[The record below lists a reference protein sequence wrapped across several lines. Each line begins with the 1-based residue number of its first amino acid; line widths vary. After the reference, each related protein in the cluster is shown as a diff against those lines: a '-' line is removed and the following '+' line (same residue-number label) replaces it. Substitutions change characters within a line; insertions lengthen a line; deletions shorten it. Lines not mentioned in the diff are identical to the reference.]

1 MLLKK
6 YVLSYFTNYP
16 QTCYVC
22 ADMKTIM
29 IFFQIVGSLG
39 LFLFGIKLLSEGLQ
53 KSAGDKMKAILKLMT
68 KNRLVSIITGI
79 LITIIIQSSSATT
92 VMVVSFVNA
101 GLMGLTQAIGVI
113 LGANIG
119 TTFTGWLVAL
129 LGFKVDITILA
140 LVSIAF
146 AAPMMFSKKSKTR
159 DAADVLLG
167 FGILFLGLNFMSHSM
182 PDITGNVD
190 ALAFL
195 STFNSDTLWMNLLC
209 ILLGTLVTI
218 IVQSSSAAM
227 AMTLTMA
234 YNGWLGVTAAAALIL
249 GSNIG
254 TTITAYLASIGTST
268 TAKRA
273 AWAHIIFNVVGSV
286 IALVFFHPLLEFVN
300 WITPGNIYKLSGTA
314 LSTQLPLFLAM
325 FHSVFNVINTV
336 LFFPFVR
343 QYAAFIKR
351 LVPAKAEYDEGT
363 YHFKYI
369 GGIFIDSPEI
379 YMLAIRDE
387 IKKMANL
394 ACTMLTRYRS
404 MFNNPEATMENDVQ
418 AMKKDE
424 EYADQM
430 QEQLSDFCV
439 HLLQDSQTPTN
450 ASSLNCLIRVMDEL
464 ESVTDSCFNLAL
476 LSQRRYNQKWVFDSA
491 TDKDLRDYQTLV
503 QEFLDYVRD
512 RMDRTLTKA
521 EMQKANEFEEQ
532 INSYRNSLSQMVQD
546 RLSEGKADVRTELL
560 ILEKIRH
567 LEHIGD
573 YCTNIAEA
581 YHQAVKHTPMLQ
593 KRTGKSIEL

>member
-1 MLLKK
+1 MPNH
-6 YVLSYFTNYP
+6 FTKSH
-16 QTCYVC
+16 QTWYVC
-22 ADMKTIM
+22 IDMKTIV
-29 IFFQIVGSLG
+29 IFFQIAGSLG

-53 KSAGDKMKAILKLMT
+53 KSAGDKMKAVLKLMT
-68 KNRLVSIITGI
+68 KNRFVSIMTGL

-129 LGFKVDITILA
+129 LGFKMDITSLA

-146 AAPMMFSKKSKTR
+146 AAPMMFSKKTKTR

-167 FGILFLGLNFMSHSM
+167 FGVLFLGLNFMSHSI
-182 PDITGNVD
+182 PDITGNIEVLEF
-190 ALAFL
+190 LA
-195 STFNSDTLWMNLLC
+195 TFNSDTVWMNLLC

-218 IVQSSSAAM
+218 VVQSSSAAM

-234 YNGWLGVTAAAALIL
+234 YNGWLGVTASAALIL

-286 IALVFFHPLLEFVN
+286 IALMFFHPLLSFVN
-300 WITPGNIYKLSGTA
+300 FITPGDIYTMEGTT

-325 FHSVFNVINTV
+325 FHSVFNIANTI
-336 LFFPFVR
+336 LFFPFVSH
-343 QYAAFIKR
+343 YARFIER

-369 GGIFIDSPEI
+369 GGVFIDSPEI
-379 YMLAIRDE
+379 YMMAIRDE

-394 ACTMLTRYRS
+394 ACNMLTRYRG
-404 MFNNPEATMENDVQ
+404 MFNNPGADIESDAL

-424 EYADQM
+424 DYADQM
-430 QEQLSDFCV
+430 QEQLSNFCV

-464 ESVTDSCFNLAL
+464 ESVTDSCYNLTI
-476 LSQRRYNQKWVFDSA
+476 LSQRRYHQGWTIDPE
-491 TDKDLRDYQTLV
+491 TDKDLREYQMLV

-512 RMDRTLTKA
+512 RMDKTLTKA

-532 INSYRNSLSQMVQD
+532 INNQRNRLSQLVQE
-546 RLSEGKADVRTELL
+546 RLSSGKADVKVELL

-593 KRTGKSIEL
+593 KRSGKSQQLA

>member
-1 MLLKK
+1 
-6 YVLSYFTNYP
+6 
-16 QTCYVC
+16 
-22 ADMKTIM
+22 MKTIV

-68 KNRLVSIITGI
+68 KNRFISIMTGL

-129 LGFKVDITILA
+129 LGFKVDITSLA

-146 AAPMMFSKKSKTR
+146 AAPMMFSKKNRTR

-167 FGILFLGLNFMSHSM
+167 FGVLFLGLNFMSHSI
-182 PDITGNVD
+182 PDITGNIEVLEF
-190 ALAFL
+190 LA
-195 STFNSDTLWMNLLC
+195 TFNSDTLWMNMLC

-218 IVQSSSAAM
+218 VVQSSSAAM
-227 AMTLTMA
+227 AMVLTMA
-234 YNGWLGVTAAAALIL
+234 YNGWIGVTASAALIL

-273 AWAHIIFNVVGSV
+273 AWAHIFFNVVGSV
-286 IALVFFHPLLEFVN
+286 IALILFHPLLRLVN
-300 WITPGNIYKLSGTA
+300 FITPGDIYTLEGAT

-325 FHSVFNVINTV
+325 FHSAFNIMNTII
-336 LFFPFVR
+336 FFPFVR
-343 QYAAFIKR
+343 QYAHFIER

-369 GGIFIDSPEI
+369 GGVFIDSPEI

-394 ACTMLTRYRS
+394 ACNMLTRYRG
-404 MFNNPEATMENDVQ
+404 MFNNRGADIESDAL

-424 EYADQM
+424 DYADQM

-464 ESVTDSCFNLAL
+464 ESVTDSCYNLTI
-476 LSQRRYNQKWVFDSA
+476 LSQRRYNQGWTFDEA
-491 TDKDLRDYQTLV
+491 TDKDLREYQSLV

-532 INSYRNSLSQMVQD
+532 INNQRNRLSLMVQE
-546 RLSEGKADVRTELL
+546 RLSDGKADVRVELL

-593 KRTGKSIEL
+593 KRSGKSMKLA

>member
-1 MLLKK
+1 
-6 YVLSYFTNYP
+6 
-16 QTCYVC
+16 
-22 ADMKTIM
+22 MKTIV

-68 KNRLVSIITGI
+68 KNRFVSIITGL

-129 LGFKVDITILA
+129 LGFKVDITSLA

-159 DAADVLLG
+159 DGADILLG
-167 FGILFLGLNFMSHSM
+167 FGVLFLGLNFMSHAM
-182 PDITGNVD
+182 PDITGNIEVLEF
-190 ALAFL
+190 LA
-195 STFNSDTLWMNLLC
+195 TFNSDTLWMNLLC

-218 IVQSSSAAM
+218 VVQSSSAAM

-234 YNGWLGVTAAAALIL
+234 YNGWLGVTASAALIL

-286 IALVFFHPLLEFVN
+286 IALIFFHPLLSLVN
-300 WITPGNIYKLSGTA
+300 YITPGDIHSLQGAA
-314 LSTQLPLFLAM
+314 LSSQLPLFLAM
-325 FHSVFNVINTV
+325 FHSVFNVVNTII
-336 LFFPFVR
+336 FFPFVR
-343 QYAAFIKR
+343 QYSHFIER
-351 LVPAKAEYDEGT
+351 LVPPKAEYDEGT

-369 GGIFIDSPEI
+369 GGVFIDSPEI

-394 ACTMLTRYRS
+394 ACNMLTRYRG
-404 MFNNPEATMENDVQ
+404 MFNNPGANIESDAL

-424 EYADQM
+424 DYADQM

-464 ESVTDSCFNLAL
+464 ESVTDSCYNLTI
-476 LSQRRYNQKWVFDSA
+476 LSQRRYNQGWKFDPD
-491 TDKDLRDYQTLV
+491 TDKDLREYQELV
-503 QEFLDYVRD
+503 QEFLDYIRD

-532 INSYRNSLSQMVQD
+532 VNSQRNRLSQMVQE
-546 RLSEGKADVRTELL
+546 RLSEGKADVRLELL

-593 KRTGKSIEL
+593 KRSGKSLELA

>member
-1 MLLKK
+1 
-6 YVLSYFTNYP
+6 
-16 QTCYVC
+16 
-22 ADMKTIM
+22 MKTIV

-68 KNRLVSIITGI
+68 KNRFISIMTGL

-129 LGFKVDITILA
+129 LGFKVDITSLA

-146 AAPMMFSKKSKTR
+146 AAPMMFSKKNKTR
-159 DAADVLLG
+159 DAADILLG
-167 FGILFLGLNFMSHSM
+167 FGVLFLGLNFMSHSI
-182 PDITGNVD
+182 PDITGNIEVLEF
-190 ALAFL
+190 LA
-195 STFNSDTLWMNLLC
+195 TFNSDTLWMNMLC

-218 IVQSSSAAM
+218 VVQSSSAAM
-227 AMTLTMA
+227 AMVLTMA
-234 YNGWLGVTAAAALIL
+234 YNGWIGVTASAALIL

-273 AWAHIIFNVVGSV
+273 AWAHIFFNVVGSV
-286 IALVFFHPLLEFVN
+286 IALILFHPLLKLVN
-300 WITPGNIYKLSGTA
+300 YITPGDIYTLEGAT

-325 FHSVFNVINTV
+325 FHSVFNIMNTII
-336 LFFPFVR
+336 FFPFVR
-343 QYAAFIKR
+343 QYAHFIER

-369 GGIFIDSPEI
+369 GGVFIDSPEI

-394 ACTMLTRYRS
+394 ACNMLTRYRG
-404 MFNNPEATMENDVQ
+404 MFNNRGADIESDAL

-424 EYADQM
+424 DYADQM

-464 ESVTDSCFNLAL
+464 ESVTDSCYNLTI
-476 LSQRRYNQKWVFDSA
+476 LSQRRYNQGWTFDEA
-491 TDKDLRDYQTLV
+491 TDKDLREYQSLV

-532 INSYRNSLSQMVQD
+532 INNQRNRLSLMVQE
-546 RLSEGKADVRTELL
+546 RLSDGKADVRVELL

-593 KRTGKSIEL
+593 KRSGKSMELA

>member
-1 MLLKK
+1 
-6 YVLSYFTNYP
+6 
-16 QTCYVC
+16 
-22 ADMKTIM
+22 MKTIM

-119 TTFTGWLVAL
+119 TTFTGWMVAL
-129 LGFKVDITILA
+129 LGFKMDITILA

>member
-1 MLLKK
+1 
-6 YVLSYFTNYP
+6 
-16 QTCYVC
+16 
-22 ADMKTIM
+22 MKTIV
-29 IFFQIVGSLG
+29 IFFQIAGSLG

-53 KSAGDKMKAILKLMT
+53 KSAGDKMKAVLKLMT
-68 KNRLVSIITGI
+68 KNRFVSIMTGL

-129 LGFKVDITILA
+129 LGFKMDITSLA

-146 AAPMMFSKKSKTR
+146 AAPMMFSKKTKTR

-167 FGILFLGLNFMSHSM
+167 FGVLFLGLNFMSHSI
-182 PDITGNVD
+182 PDITGNIEVLEF
-190 ALAFL
+190 LA
-195 STFNSDTLWMNLLC
+195 TFNSDTVWMNLLC

-218 IVQSSSAAM
+218 VVQSSSAAM

-234 YNGWLGVTAAAALIL
+234 YNGWLGVTASAALIL

-286 IALVFFHPLLEFVN
+286 IALMFFHPLLSFVN
-300 WITPGNIYKLSGTA
+300 FITPGDIYTMEGTT

-325 FHSVFNVINTV
+325 FHSVFNIANTI
-336 LFFPFVR
+336 LFFPFVSH
-343 QYAAFIKR
+343 YARFIER

-369 GGIFIDSPEI
+369 GGVFIDSPEI
-379 YMLAIRDE
+379 YMMAIRDE

-394 ACTMLTRYRS
+394 ACNMLTRYRG
-404 MFNNPEATMENDVQ
+404 MFNNPGADIESDAL

-424 EYADQM
+424 DYADQM
-430 QEQLSDFCV
+430 QEQLSNFCV

-464 ESVTDSCFNLAL
+464 ESVTDSCYNLTI
-476 LSQRRYNQKWVFDSA
+476 LSQRRYHQGWTIDPE
-491 TDKDLRDYQTLV
+491 TDKDLREYQMLV

-512 RMDRTLTKA
+512 RMDKTLTKA

-532 INSYRNSLSQMVQD
+532 INNQRNRLSQLVQE
-546 RLSEGKADVRTELL
+546 RLSSGKADVKVELL

-593 KRTGKSIEL
+593 KRSVKSQQLA

>member
-1 MLLKK
+1 
-6 YVLSYFTNYP
+6 
-16 QTCYVC
+16 
-22 ADMKTIM
+22 
-29 IFFQIVGSLG
+29 
-39 LFLFGIKLLSEGLQ
+39 
-53 KSAGDKMKAILKLMT
+53 MKAILKLMT

-119 TTFTGWLVAL
+119 TTFTGWMVAL

>member
-1 MLLKK
+1 MPNH
-6 YVLSYFTNYP
+6 FTKSH
-16 QTCYVC
+16 QTWYVC
-22 ADMKTIM
+22 IDMKTIV
-29 IFFQIVGSLG
+29 IFFQIAGSLG

-53 KSAGDKMKAILKLMT
+53 KSAGDKMKAVLKLMT
-68 KNRLVSIITGI
+68 KNRFVSIVTGV

-129 LGFKVDITILA
+129 LGFKMDITSLA

-146 AAPMMFSKKSKTR
+146 AAPMMFSKKTKTR

-167 FGILFLGLNFMSHSM
+167 FGVLFLGLNFMSHSI
-182 PDITGNVD
+182 PDITGNIEVLEF
-190 ALAFL
+190 LA
-195 STFNSDTLWMNLLC
+195 TFNSDTVWMNLLC

-218 IVQSSSAAM
+218 VVQSSSAAM

-234 YNGWLGVTAAAALIL
+234 YNGWLGVTASAALIL

-286 IALVFFHPLLEFVN
+286 IALMFFHPLLSFVN
-300 WITPGNIYKLSGTA
+300 FITPGDIYTMEGTT

-325 FHSVFNVINTV
+325 FHSVFNIANTI
-336 LFFPFVR
+336 LFFPFVSH
-343 QYAAFIKR
+343 YARFIER

-369 GGIFIDSPEI
+369 GGVFIDSPEI
-379 YMLAIRDE
+379 YMMAIRDE

-394 ACTMLTRYRS
+394 ACNMLTRYRG
-404 MFNNPEATMENDVQ
+404 MFNNPGADIESDAL

-424 EYADQM
+424 DYADQM
-430 QEQLSDFCV
+430 QEQLSNFCV

-464 ESVTDSCFNLAL
+464 ESVTDSCYNLTI
-476 LSQRRYNQKWVFDSA
+476 LSQRRYHQGWTFDPE
-491 TDKDLRDYQTLV
+491 TDKDLREYQMLV

-512 RMDRTLTKA
+512 RMDKTLTKA

-532 INSYRNSLSQMVQD
+532 INNQRNRLSQLVQE
-546 RLSEGKADVRTELL
+546 RLSNGKADVKVELL

-593 KRTGKSIEL
+593 KRSGKSQQLA

>member
-1 MLLKK
+1 
-6 YVLSYFTNYP
+6 
-16 QTCYVC
+16 
-22 ADMKTIM
+22 
-29 IFFQIVGSLG
+29 FQIAGSLG

-53 KSAGDKMKAILKLMT
+53 KSAGDKMKAVLKLMT
-68 KNRLVSIITGI
+68 KNRFVSIMTGL

-129 LGFKVDITILA
+129 LGFKMDITSLA

-146 AAPMMFSKKSKTR
+146 AAPMMFSKKTKTR

-167 FGILFLGLNFMSHSM
+167 FGVLFLGLNFMSHSI
-182 PDITGNVD
+182 PDITGNIEVLEF
-190 ALAFL
+190 LA
-195 STFNSDTLWMNLLC
+195 TFNSDTVWMNLLC

-218 IVQSSSAAM
+218 VVQSSSAAM

-234 YNGWLGVTAAAALIL
+234 YNGWLGVTASAALIL

-286 IALVFFHPLLEFVN
+286 IALMFFHPLLSFVN
-300 WITPGNIYKLSGTA
+300 FITPGDIYTMEGTT

-325 FHSVFNVINTV
+325 FHSVFNIANTI
-336 LFFPFVR
+336 LFFPFVSH
-343 QYAAFIKR
+343 YARFIER

-369 GGIFIDSPEI
+369 GGVFIDSPEI
-379 YMLAIRDE
+379 YMMAIRDE

-394 ACTMLTRYRS
+394 ACNMLTRYRG
-404 MFNNPEATMENDVQ
+404 MFNNPGADIESDAL
-418 AMKKDE
+418 AMKRDE
-424 EYADQM
+424 DYADQM
-430 QEQLSDFCV
+430 QEQLSNFCV

-464 ESVTDSCFNLAL
+464 ESVTDSCYNLTI
-476 LSQRRYNQKWVFDSA
+476 LSQRRYHQGWTIDPE
-491 TDKDLRDYQTLV
+491 TDKDLREYQMLV

-512 RMDRTLTKA
+512 RMDKTLTKA

-532 INSYRNSLSQMVQD
+532 INNQRNRLSQLVQE
-546 RLSEGKADVRTELL
+546 RLSSGKADVKVELL

-593 KRTGKSIEL
+593 KRSGKSQQLA

>member
-1 MLLKK
+1 
-6 YVLSYFTNYP
+6 
-16 QTCYVC
+16 
-22 ADMKTIM
+22 MKTIV

-68 KNRLVSIITGI
+68 KNRFISIMTGL

-129 LGFKVDITILA
+129 LGFKVDITSLA

-146 AAPMMFSKKSKTR
+146 AAPMMFSKKNKTR

-167 FGILFLGLNFMSHSM
+167 FGVLFLGLNFMSHSI
-182 PDITGNVD
+182 PDITGNIEVLEF
-190 ALAFL
+190 LA
-195 STFNSDTLWMNLLC
+195 TFNSDTLWMNMLC

-218 IVQSSSAAM
+218 VVQSSSAAM

-234 YNGWLGVTAAAALIL
+234 YNGWLGVTASAALIL

-273 AWAHIIFNVVGSV
+273 AWAHIFFNVVGSV
-286 IALVFFHPLLEFVN
+286 IALILFHPLLKLVN
-300 WITPGNIYKLSGTA
+300 FITPGDIYTLEGAT

-325 FHSVFNVINTV
+325 FHSVFNIMNTII
-336 LFFPFVR
+336 FFPFVR
-343 QYAAFIKR
+343 QYAHFIER

-369 GGIFIDSPEI
+369 GGVFIDSPEI

-394 ACTMLTRYRS
+394 ACNMLTRYRG
-404 MFNNPEATMENDVQ
+404 MFNNRGADIESDAL

-424 EYADQM
+424 DYADQM

-464 ESVTDSCFNLAL
+464 ESVTDSCYNLTI
-476 LSQRRYNQKWVFDSA
+476 LSQRRYNQGWTFDEA
-491 TDKDLRDYQTLV
+491 TDKDLREYQSLV

-532 INSYRNSLSQMVQD
+532 INNQRNRLSLMVQE
-546 RLSEGKADVRTELL
+546 RLSDGKADVRVELL

-593 KRTGKSIEL
+593 KRSGKSMELA

>member
-1 MLLKK
+1 
-6 YVLSYFTNYP
+6 
-16 QTCYVC
+16 
-22 ADMKTIM
+22 M
-29 IFFQIVGSLG
+29 IFFQIIGSLG

-53 KSAGDKMKAILKLMT
+53 KSAGDKMKAILRLMT
-68 KNRLVSIITGI
+68 KNRFISIMTGL
-79 LITIIIQSSSATT
+79 LITVIIQSSSATT

-129 LGFKVDITILA
+129 LGFKMDITVLA
-140 LVSIAF
+140 LFAIAF
-146 AAPMMFSKKSKTR
+146 AAPMMFSKKTKTR
-159 DAADVLLG
+159 DIADILLG
-167 FGILFLGLNFMSHSM
+167 FGILFLGLDFMSHSM

-195 STFNSDTLWMNLLC
+195 ATFNVDTLWMNLLC
-209 ILLGTLVTI
+209 VLLGTLVTI
-218 IVQSSSAAM
+218 VVQSSSAAM

-234 YNGWLGVTAAAALIL
+234 YNGWLGATAAAALIL

-254 TTITAYLASIGTST
+254 TTITAYLAAIGTST

-273 AWAHIIFNVVGSV
+273 AWAHIIFNVGGSI
-286 IALVFFHPLLEFVN
+286 IALVFFHPFLSFVN
-300 WITPGNIYKLSGTA
+300 YLTPGNIYALSGTE
-314 LSTQLPLFLAM
+314 LSNQLPLFLAM
-325 FHSVFNVINTV
+325 FHSVFNIVNTI

-343 QYAAFIKR
+343 KYAKFIEY

-394 ACTMLTRYRS
+394 ACNMLGRYRT
-404 MFNNPEATMENDVQ
+404 MFNNPESAIESNVQ
-418 AMKKDE
+418 AMKHDE

-450 ASSLNCLIRVMDEL
+450 ASTLNCLIRVMDEL

-476 LSQRRYNQKWVFDSA
+476 LSQRRYNQGWRFDSS
-491 TDKDLRDYQTLV
+491 TDKDLREYQQLV
-503 QEFLDYVRD
+503 QDFLDYIRD

-532 INSYRNSLSQMVQD
+532 INNSRNNLSRMVQE
-546 RLSEGKADVRTELL
+546 RLSAGKADVRTELL

-593 KRTGKSIEL
+593 KRTGKSLDIAL

>member
-1 MLLKK
+1 
-6 YVLSYFTNYP
+6 
-16 QTCYVC
+16 
-22 ADMKTIM
+22 MKTIV

-68 KNRLVSIITGI
+68 KNRFISIMTGL

-129 LGFKVDITILA
+129 LGFKVDITSLA

-146 AAPMMFSKKSKTR
+146 AAPMMFSKKNKTR

-167 FGILFLGLNFMSHSM
+167 FGVLFLGLNFMSHSI
-182 PDITGNVD
+182 PDITGNIEVLEF
-190 ALAFL
+190 LA
-195 STFNSDTLWMNLLC
+195 TFNSDTLWMNMLC

-218 IVQSSSAAM
+218 VVQSSSAAM

-234 YNGWLGVTAAAALIL
+234 YNGWLGVTASAALIL

-273 AWAHIIFNVVGSV
+273 AWAHIFFNVVGSI
-286 IALVFFHPLLEFVN
+286 IALVLFHPLLTLVN
-300 WITPGNIYKLSGTA
+300 FITPGDIYTLEGAT

-325 FHSVFNVINTV
+325 FHSVFNIMNTII
-336 LFFPFVR
+336 FFPFVR
-343 QYAAFIKR
+343 QYARFIER

-369 GGIFIDSPEI
+369 GGVFIDSPEI

-394 ACTMLTRYRS
+394 ACNMLTRYRG
-404 MFNNPEATMENDVQ
+404 MFNNRGADIESDAL

-424 EYADQM
+424 DYADQM

-464 ESVTDSCFNLAL
+464 ESVTDSCYNLTI
-476 LSQRRYNQKWVFDSA
+476 LSQRRYNQGWTFDEA
-491 TDKDLRDYQTLV
+491 TDKDLREYQSLV

-532 INSYRNSLSQMVQD
+532 INNQRNRLSLMVQE
-546 RLSEGKADVRTELL
+546 RLSDGKADVRVELL

-593 KRTGKSIEL
+593 KRSGKSMELA

>member
-1 MLLKK
+1 
-6 YVLSYFTNYP
+6 
-16 QTCYVC
+16 
-22 ADMKTIM
+22 MKTIV

-68 KNRLVSIITGI
+68 KNRFISIMTGL

-129 LGFKVDITILA
+129 LGFKVDITSLA

-146 AAPMMFSKKSKTR
+146 AAPMMFSKKNKTR

-167 FGILFLGLNFMSHSM
+167 FGVLFLGLNFMSHSI
-182 PDITGNVD
+182 PDITGNIEVLEF
-190 ALAFL
+190 LA
-195 STFNSDTLWMNLLC
+195 TFNSDTLWMNMLC

-218 IVQSSSAAM
+218 VVQSSSAAM
-227 AMTLTMA
+227 AMVLTMA
-234 YNGWLGVTAAAALIL
+234 YNGWIGVTASAALIL

-273 AWAHIIFNVVGSV
+273 AWAHIFFNVVGSV
-286 IALVFFHPLLEFVN
+286 IALILFHPLLKLVN
-300 WITPGNIYKLSGTA
+300 YITPGDIYTLEGAT

-325 FHSVFNVINTV
+325 FHSVFNIMNTII
-336 LFFPFVR
+336 FFPFVR
-343 QYAAFIKR
+343 QYAHFIER

-369 GGIFIDSPEI
+369 GGVFIDSPEI

-394 ACTMLTRYRS
+394 ACNMLTRYRG
-404 MFNNPEATMENDVQ
+404 MFNNRGADIESDAL

-424 EYADQM
+424 DYADQM

-464 ESVTDSCFNLAL
+464 ESVTDSCYNLTI
-476 LSQRRYNQKWVFDSA
+476 LSQRRYNQGWTFDEA
-491 TDKDLRDYQTLV
+491 TDKDLREYQSLV

-532 INSYRNSLSQMVQD
+532 INNQRNRLSLMVQE
-546 RLSEGKADVRTELL
+546 RLSDGKADVRVELL

-593 KRTGKSIEL
+593 KRSGKSMKLA

>member
-1 MLLKK
+1 MTLFK
-6 YVLSYFTNYP
+6 
-16 QTCYVC
+16 
-22 ADMKTIM
+22 
-29 IFFQIVGSLG
+29 IVGSLG

-53 KSAGDKMKAILKLMT
+53 KTAGNRLKAILRLMT
-68 KNRLVSIITGI
+68 KNRFVSVITGI
-79 LITIIIQSSSATT
+79 LITILIQSSSATT

-101 GLMGLTQAIGVI
+101 GLMDLFQAIGVI

-129 LGFKVDITILA
+129 LGFSMDISTLA
-140 LVSIAF
+140 LVAIAIGV
-146 AAPMMFSKKSKTR
+146 PMMFSKKSNIR
-159 DAADVLLG
+159 DLADVTLG
-167 FGILFLGLNFMSHSM
+167 FGLLFLGLNFMQKSM
-182 PDITGNVD
+182 PDLSGNVS
-190 ALAFL
+190 ALEFL
-195 STFNSDTLWMNLLC
+195 STFNKDSLLM
-209 ILLGTLVTI
+209 ILTCVLIGTAVTVV
-218 IVQSSSAAM
+218 VQSSAAAM
-227 AMTLTMA
+227 TMTLTMA
-234 YNGWLGVTAAAALIL
+234 FNGWLGISASAALIL

-268 TAKRA
+268 TARRA
-273 AWAHIIFNVVGSV
+273 AMAHIIFNVLGSV
-286 IALVFFHPLLEFVN
+286 LAIIFLKPLLIVVN
-300 WITPGNIYKLSGTA
+300 ALTLKDIFSLPPEA
-314 LSTQLPLFLAM
+314 LSQQLPLFLAM
-325 FHSVFNVINTV
+325 FHTVFNFANTI

-343 QYAAFIKR
+343 KYALLIEK
-351 LVPAKAEYDEGT
+351 LIPAKDEYDEGT

-369 GGIFIDSPEI
+369 GGTFIDSPEL
-379 YMLAIRDE
+379 YMITIRDE
-387 IKKMANL
+387 IQKMANL
-394 ACTMLTRYRS
+394 ACNMLNRYRNI
-404 MFNNPEATMENDVQ
+404 FNNPDVNIEAEVA
-418 AMKKDE
+418 AMHHDE

-464 ESVTDSCFNLAL
+464 ESVTDSCYNLIK
-476 LSQRRYNQKWVFDSA
+476 LSEKRFEQNWKLDET
-491 TDKDLRDYQTLV
+491 TDAELREYQNLV
-503 QEFLDYVRD
+503 QEFLYYVRD

-532 INSYRNSLSQMVQD
+532 INIWRTHLTNLVQE
-546 RLSEGKADVRTELL
+546 RLSGDNAEVRIELL

-593 KRTGKSIEL
+593 KRSGRPVTSSKK

>member
-1 MLLKK
+1 MPNH
-6 YVLSYFTNYP
+6 FTKSH
-16 QTCYVC
+16 QTWYVC
-22 ADMKTIM
+22 IDMKTIV
-29 IFFQIVGSLG
+29 IFFQIAGSLG

-53 KSAGDKMKAILKLMT
+53 KSAGDKMKAVLKLMT
-68 KNRLVSIITGI
+68 KNRFVSIMTGL

-129 LGFKVDITILA
+129 LGFKMDITSLA

-146 AAPMMFSKKSKTR
+146 AAPMMFSKKTKTR

-167 FGILFLGLNFMSHSM
+167 FGVLFLGLNFMSHSI
-182 PDITGNVD
+182 PDITGNIEVLEF
-190 ALAFL
+190 LA
-195 STFNSDTLWMNLLC
+195 TFNSDTVWMNLLC

-218 IVQSSSAAM
+218 VVQSSSAAM

-234 YNGWLGVTAAAALIL
+234 YNGWLGVTASAALIL

-286 IALVFFHPLLEFVN
+286 IALMFFHPLLSFVN
-300 WITPGNIYKLSGTA
+300 FITPGDIYTMEGTT

-325 FHSVFNVINTV
+325 FHSVFNIANTI
-336 LFFPFVR
+336 LFFPFVSH
-343 QYAAFIKR
+343 YARFIER

-369 GGIFIDSPEI
+369 GGVFIDSPEI
-379 YMLAIRDE
+379 YMMAIRDE

-394 ACTMLTRYRS
+394 ACNMLTRYRG
-404 MFNNPEATMENDVQ
+404 MFNNPGADIESDAL
-418 AMKKDE
+418 AMKRDE
-424 EYADQM
+424 DYADQM
-430 QEQLSDFCV
+430 QEQLSNFCV

-464 ESVTDSCFNLAL
+464 ESVTDSCYNLTI
-476 LSQRRYNQKWVFDSA
+476 LSQRRYHQGWTIDPE
-491 TDKDLRDYQTLV
+491 TDKDLREYQMLV

-512 RMDRTLTKA
+512 RMDKTLTKA

-532 INSYRNSLSQMVQD
+532 INNQRNRLSQLVQE
-546 RLSEGKADVRTELL
+546 RLSSGKADVKVELL

-593 KRTGKSIEL
+593 KRSGKSQQLA

>member
-1 MLLKK
+1 
-6 YVLSYFTNYP
+6 
-16 QTCYVC
+16 
-22 ADMKTIM
+22 MKTIV

-68 KNRLVSIITGI
+68 KNRLVSIITGL
-79 LITIIIQSSSATT
+79 LITVIIQSSSATT

-119 TTFTGWLVAL
+119 TTFTGWMVAL
-129 LGFKVDITILA
+129 LGFKIDITILA

-146 AAPMMFSKKSKTR
+146 AAPMMFSKKSSTR
-159 DAADVLLG
+159 DGADVLLG

-195 STFNSDTLWMNLLC
+195 STFNSDTVWMNLLC

-273 AWAHIIFNVVGSV
+273 AWAHIIFNVVGSI
-286 IALVFFHPLLEFVN
+286 IALIFFHPLLELVN

-314 LSTQLPLFLAM
+314 LATQLPLFLAM

-343 QYAAFIKR
+343 QYAVFIKR

-394 ACTMLTRYRS
+394 ACTMLTRYRA
-404 MFNNPEATMENDVQ
+404 MFNNPEATMETDVQ

-476 LSQRRYNQKWVFDSA
+476 LSQRRYNQKWVFDAA
-491 TDKDLRDYQTLV
+491 TDKDLRDYQNLV

-532 INSYRNSLSQMVQD
+532 INNYRNSLSQMVQD
-546 RLSEGKADVRTELL
+546 RLSDGKADVRTELL

-593 KRTGKSIEL
+593 KRTGKSTEL

>member
-119 TTFTGWLVAL
+119 TTFTGWMVAL

>member
-119 TTFTGWLVAL
+119 TTFTGWMVAL
-129 LGFKVDITILA
+129 LGFKVDITILT

>member
-1 MLLKK
+1 
-6 YVLSYFTNYP
+6 
-16 QTCYVC
+16 
-22 ADMKTIM
+22 MKTIV

-68 KNRLVSIITGI
+68 KNRFISIMTGL

-129 LGFKVDITILA
+129 LGFKVDITSLA

-146 AAPMMFSKKSKTR
+146 AAPMMFSKKNKTR

-167 FGILFLGLNFMSHSM
+167 FGVLFLGLNFMSHSI
-182 PDITGNVD
+182 PDITGNIEVLEF
-190 ALAFL
+190 LAI
-195 STFNSDTLWMNLLC
+195 FNSDTLWMNMLC

-218 IVQSSSAAM
+218 VVQSSSAAM
-227 AMTLTMA
+227 AMVLTMA
-234 YNGWLGVTAAAALIL
+234 YNGWIGVTASAALIL

-273 AWAHIIFNVVGSV
+273 AWAHIFFNVVGSV
-286 IALVFFHPLLEFVN
+286 IALILFHPFLRLVN
-300 WITPGNIYKLSGTA
+300 FITPGDIYTLEGAT

-325 FHSVFNVINTV
+325 FHSAFNIMNTII
-336 LFFPFVR
+336 FFPFVR
-343 QYAAFIKR
+343 QYAHFIER

-369 GGIFIDSPEI
+369 GGVFIDSPEI

-394 ACTMLTRYRS
+394 ACNMLTRYRG
-404 MFNNPEATMENDVQ
+404 MFNNRGADIESDAL

-424 EYADQM
+424 DYADQM

-464 ESVTDSCFNLAL
+464 ESVTDSCYNLTI
-476 LSQRRYNQKWVFDSA
+476 LSQRRYNQGWTFDEA
-491 TDKDLRDYQTLV
+491 TDKDLREYQSLV

-532 INSYRNSLSQMVQD
+532 INNQRNRLSLMVQE
-546 RLSEGKADVRTELL
+546 RLSDGKADVRVELL

-593 KRTGKSIEL
+593 KRSGKSMELA

>member
-1 MLLKK
+1 
-6 YVLSYFTNYP
+6 
-16 QTCYVC
+16 
-22 ADMKTIM
+22 MKTIV

-68 KNRLVSIITGI
+68 KNRFISIMTGL

-129 LGFKVDITILA
+129 LGFKVDITSLA

-146 AAPMMFSKKSKTR
+146 AAPMMFSKKNKTR
-159 DAADVLLG
+159 DAADILLG
-167 FGILFLGLNFMSHSM
+167 FGVLFLGLNFMSHSI
-182 PDITGNVD
+182 PDITGNIEVLEF
-190 ALAFL
+190 LA
-195 STFNSDTLWMNLLC
+195 TFNSDTLWMNMLC

-218 IVQSSSAAM
+218 VVQSSSAAM

-234 YNGWLGVTAAAALIL
+234 YNGWLGVTASAALIL

-273 AWAHIIFNVVGSV
+273 AWAHIFFNVVGSV
-286 IALVFFHPLLEFVN
+286 IALILFHPLLKLVN
-300 WITPGNIYKLSGTA
+300 YITPGDIYTLEGAT

-325 FHSVFNVINTV
+325 FHSVFNIMNTII
-336 LFFPFVR
+336 FFPFVR
-343 QYAAFIKR
+343 QYAHFIER

-369 GGIFIDSPEI
+369 GGVFIDSPEI

-394 ACTMLTRYRS
+394 ACNMLTRYRG
-404 MFNNPEATMENDVQ
+404 MFNNRGADIESDAL

-424 EYADQM
+424 DYADQM

-464 ESVTDSCFNLAL
+464 ESVTDSCYNLTI
-476 LSQRRYNQKWVFDSA
+476 LSQRRYNQGWTFDEA
-491 TDKDLRDYQTLV
+491 TDKDLREYQSLV

-532 INSYRNSLSQMVQD
+532 INNQRNRLSLMVQE
-546 RLSEGKADVRTELL
+546 RLSDGKADVRVELL

-593 KRTGKSIEL
+593 KRSGKSMELA

>member
-1 MLLKK
+1 
-6 YVLSYFTNYP
+6 
-16 QTCYVC
+16 
-22 ADMKTIM
+22 M

-119 TTFTGWLVAL
+119 TTFTGWMVAL

-146 AAPMMFSKKSKTR
+146 AAPMMFSKKSSTR
-159 DAADVLLG
+159 DGADVLLG

-182 PDITGNVD
+182 PDVTGNVD

-195 STFNSDTLWMNLLC
+195 ATFNSDTLWMNLLC

-325 FHSVFNVINTV
+325 FHSVFNFINTV

-476 LSQRRYNQKWVFDSA
+476 LSQRRYNQKWVFEAA

-521 EMQKANEFEEQ
+521 EMQKAIEFEEQ
-532 INSYRNSLSQMVQD
+532 INSYRNSLSQMVQE
-546 RLSEGKADVRTELL
+546 RLTEGKADVRTELL

>member
-1 MLLKK
+1 MVNKNTPNH
-6 YVLSYFTNYP
+6 FTKSH
-16 QTCYVC
+16 QTWYVC
-22 ADMKTIM
+22 IDMKTIV
-29 IFFQIVGSLG
+29 IFFQIAGSLG

-53 KSAGDKMKAILKLMT
+53 KSAGDKMKAVLKLMT
-68 KNRLVSIITGI
+68 KNRFVSIMTGL

-129 LGFKVDITILA
+129 LGFKMDITSLA

-146 AAPMMFSKKSKTR
+146 AAPMMFSKKTKTR

-167 FGILFLGLNFMSHSM
+167 FGVLFLGLNFMSHSI
-182 PDITGNVD
+182 PDITGNIEVLEF
-190 ALAFL
+190 LA
-195 STFNSDTLWMNLLC
+195 TFNSDTVWMNLLC

-218 IVQSSSAAM
+218 VVQSSSAAM

-234 YNGWLGVTAAAALIL
+234 YNGWLGVTASAALIL

-286 IALVFFHPLLEFVN
+286 IALMFFHPLLSFVN
-300 WITPGNIYKLSGTA
+300 FITPGDIYTMEGTT

-325 FHSVFNVINTV
+325 FHSVFNIANTI
-336 LFFPFVR
+336 LFFPFVSH
-343 QYAAFIKR
+343 YARFIER

-369 GGIFIDSPEI
+369 GGVFIDSPEI
-379 YMLAIRDE
+379 YMMAIRDE

-394 ACTMLTRYRS
+394 ACNMLTRYRG
-404 MFNNPEATMENDVQ
+404 MFNNPGADIESDAL
-418 AMKKDE
+418 AMKRDE
-424 EYADQM
+424 DYADQM
-430 QEQLSDFCV
+430 QEQLSNFCV

-464 ESVTDSCFNLAL
+464 ESVTDSCYNLTI
-476 LSQRRYNQKWVFDSA
+476 LSQRRYHQGWTIDPE
-491 TDKDLRDYQTLV
+491 TDKDLREYQMLV

-512 RMDRTLTKA
+512 RMDKTLTKA

-532 INSYRNSLSQMVQD
+532 INNQRNRLSQLVQE
-546 RLSEGKADVRTELL
+546 RLSSGKADVKVELL

-593 KRTGKSIEL
+593 KRSVKSQQLA

>member
-1 MLLKK
+1 
-6 YVLSYFTNYP
+6 
-16 QTCYVC
+16 
-22 ADMKTIM
+22 MKTIV

-68 KNRLVSIITGI
+68 KNRFISIMTGL

-129 LGFKVDITILA
+129 LGFKVDITSLA

-146 AAPMMFSKKSKTR
+146 AAPMMFSKKNRTR

-167 FGILFLGLNFMSHSM
+167 FGVLFLGLNFMSQAV
-182 PDITGNVD
+182 PDITGNIEVLEF
-190 ALAFL
+190 LAI
-195 STFNSDTLWMNLLC
+195 FNSDTLWMNMLC

-218 IVQSSSAAM
+218 VVQSSSAAM
-227 AMTLTMA
+227 AMVLTMA
-234 YNGWLGVTAAAALIL
+234 YNGWIGVTASAALIL

-273 AWAHIIFNVVGSV
+273 AWAHIFFNVVGSV
-286 IALVFFHPLLEFVN
+286 IALILFHPLLRLVN
-300 WITPGNIYKLSGTA
+300 FITPGDIYTLEGAT

-325 FHSVFNVINTV
+325 FHSAFNIMNTII
-336 LFFPFVR
+336 FFPFVR
-343 QYAAFIKR
+343 QYAHFIER

-369 GGIFIDSPEI
+369 GGVFIDSPEI

-394 ACTMLTRYRS
+394 ACNMLTRYRG
-404 MFNNPEATMENDVQ
+404 MFNNRGADIESDAL

-424 EYADQM
+424 DYADQM

-464 ESVTDSCFNLAL
+464 ESVTDSCYNLTI
-476 LSQRRYNQKWVFDSA
+476 LSQRRYNQGWTFDEA
-491 TDKDLRDYQTLV
+491 TDKDLREYQSLV

-532 INSYRNSLSQMVQD
+532 INNQRNRLSLMVQE
-546 RLSEGKADVRTELL
+546 RLSDGKTDVRVELL

-593 KRTGKSIEL
+593 KRSGKSMKLA

>member
-1 MLLKK
+1 
-6 YVLSYFTNYP
+6 
-16 QTCYVC
+16 
-22 ADMKTIM
+22 MKTIV

-68 KNRLVSIITGI
+68 KNRFVSIITGI

-129 LGFKVDITILA
+129 LGFKVDITSLA

-146 AAPMMFSKKSKTR
+146 AAPMMFSKKNRTR

-167 FGILFLGLNFMSHSM
+167 FGVLFLGLNFMSHAI
-182 PDITGNVD
+182 PDITGNIEVLEF
-190 ALAFL
+190 LA
-195 STFNSDTLWMNLLC
+195 TFNSDTLWMNLLC
-209 ILLGTLVTI
+209 IMLGTLVTI
-218 IVQSSSAAM
+218 VVQSSSAAM
-227 AMTLTMA
+227 AMVLTMA
-234 YNGWLGVTAAAALIL
+234 YNGWIGVTASAALIL

-273 AWAHIIFNVVGSV
+273 AWAHIFFNVVGSV
-286 IALVFFHPLLEFVN
+286 IALILFHPLLKLVN
-300 WITPGNIYKLSGTA
+300 YITPGDIYTLEGAT

-325 FHSVFNVINTV
+325 FHSVFNIMNTII
-336 LFFPFVR
+336 FFPFVR
-343 QYAAFIKR
+343 QYAHFIER

-369 GGIFIDSPEI
+369 GGVFIDSPEI

-394 ACTMLTRYRS
+394 ACNMLTRYRG
-404 MFNNPEATMENDVQ
+404 MFNNRGADIESDAL

-424 EYADQM
+424 DYADQM

-464 ESVTDSCFNLAL
+464 ESVTDSCYNLTI
-476 LSQRRYNQKWVFDSA
+476 LSQRRYNQGWTFDEA
-491 TDKDLRDYQTLV
+491 TDKDLREYQSLV

-532 INSYRNSLSQMVQD
+532 INNQRNRLSLMVQE
-546 RLSEGKADVRTELL
+546 RLSDGKADVRVELL

-593 KRTGKSIEL
+593 KRSGKSMGLA